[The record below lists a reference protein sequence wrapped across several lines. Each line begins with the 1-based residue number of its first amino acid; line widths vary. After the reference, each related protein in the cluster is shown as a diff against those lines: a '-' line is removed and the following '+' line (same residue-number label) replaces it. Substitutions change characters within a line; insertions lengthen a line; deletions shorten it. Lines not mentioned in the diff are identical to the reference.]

1 MVSTYRLPST
11 FGSYLNITKLPS
23 DLRENAVKKKLF
35 LVICLSAL
43 CGCEIYFVYFY
54 FTTLAISAIVISR
67 DSGWVL
73 PVFLQHAF
81 AMLCPYISSVFAP
94 VAIILRKYAQP
105 NSPGVGT
112 IIMGDIK
119 SPLGIKRPRVKN
131 SRSGVKV
138 IMKSALRAP
147 GDRYG
152 VYLYYK
158 RGRFVLCPYAPK
170 LLHPDIHILKSVP
183 TYLHRASGKR

>member
-1 MVSTYRLPST
+1 MRILFEREEICEKESLVVPV
-11 FGSYLNITKLPS
+11 KLP
-23 DLRENAVKKKLF
+23 
-35 LVICLSAL
+35 
-43 CGCEIYFVYFY
+43 
-54 FTTLAISAIVISR
+54 
-67 DSGWVL
+67 
-73 PVFLQHAF
+73 
-81 AMLCPYISSVFAP
+81 
-94 VAIILRKYAQP
+94 
-105 NSPGVGT
+105 GVRA

-183 TYLHRASGKR
+183 TYRHRASGKR